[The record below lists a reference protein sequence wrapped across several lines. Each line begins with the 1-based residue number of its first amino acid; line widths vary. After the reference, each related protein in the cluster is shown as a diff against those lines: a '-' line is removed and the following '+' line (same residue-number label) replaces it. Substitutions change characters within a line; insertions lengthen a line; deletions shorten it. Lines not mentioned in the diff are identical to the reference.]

1 MPFISSANIRMNIF
15 ARFREVVEK
24 LSPNVLASAIA
35 SLRLRGATIALCLRS
50 VFFSLRITFPSESA
64 R

>member
-1 MPFISSANIRMNIF
+1 MPFMSSANIRMNIF

-24 LSPNVLASAIA
+24 LSPNVPASTIA
-35 SLRLRGATIALCLRS
+35 SPGLRGATIALCLRS
-50 VFFSLRITFPSESA
+50 VFFSLRITFRSESA